1 MGILETLV
9 NSIVG
14 MTVVFAVLIILMGCI
29 SVMSKLMKKT
39 TSAPAPEA
47 VAPQAETGAPALAK
61 GSCGEIKL
69 FDVPDKTAAM
79 LMAITADKLNAPLN
93 TLRFISIKEVK

>member
-1 MGILETLV
+1 MGILETLI

-14 MTVVFAVLIILMGCI
+14 MSVVFAVLIILMGCI
-29 SVMSKLMKKT
+29 SVMSKLMKKS
-39 TSAPAPEA
+39 TSAPEAAAPAVEA
-47 VAPQAETGAPALAK
+47 GAPALAK